1 MHTAMVKIPL
11 FAIGTVFGSFLNVC
25 IYRVPRGKSIVFPGS
40 HCTSCGHP
48 IPFYDNIPIV
58 SYLLLKGRCRFC
70 KSKISVKYP
79 IVELLTG
86 GVFLATF
93 VRFGWSVE
101 LISACV
107 LFSLLI
113 IVAFIDFDTETVP
126 DKITIPG
133 IAIGLV
139 LSTLTISI
147 LKGLLGAAIG
157 FISLYSMA
165 SIGRLAFK
173 REVMGGGDIKLLTMI
188 GAFVGPVSVLLVLFV
203 GSFFGVIGGA
213 VSRRGKLPFAPFLSI
228 ATFLVTLYGDKLLC
242 AFGY

>member
-25 IYRVPRGKSIVFPGS
+25 IYRVPRSKSIVFPGS

-93 VRFGWSVE
+93 VRFGWSIE

-147 LKGLLGAAIG
+147 LKGLLGATIG

-188 GAFVGPVSVLLVLFV
+188 GAFVGPVNVLLVLFV